1 MFIYSFRAS
10 TLKFFGIIAI
20 ALVTLLALAFL
31 IPSYSTSTT
40 KEIALLNENISFDNV
55 KGTDDV
61 IKFLGQ
67 YGWQVQKEPI
77 EECEITIPEEFD
89 KVISSYNE
97 IQKQQGLDLTK
108 YSKKIAQRYTFKISN
123 YPNYDGTVYA
133 NVITYRNKVIAGDIC
148 TADAKGFI
156 HTLPMPSTVN

>member
-1 MFIYSFRAS
+1 MFIYSLRAS
-10 TLKFFGIIAI
+10 TLKFFSIIAI

-40 KEIALLNENISFDNV
+40 KEISLLNENISFDNI
-55 KGTDDV
+55 KNSNDA
-61 IKFLGQ
+61 IKFLRQ
-67 YGWQVQKEPI
+67 YGWEVVAEPI

-97 IQKQQGLDLTK
+97 IQKQQGPDLSK
-108 YSKKIAQRYTFKISN
+108 YSKKTAQRYTFKISN
-123 YPNYDGTVYA
+123 YPNYEGTVYA
-133 NVITYRNKVIAGDIC
+133 NIITYRNKVIAGDIC

-156 HTLPMPSTVN
+156 HTLPMPSQK